1 MTDAANAEQIRIMAD
16 AVARAAVM
24 QFAREHPEFNKNRL
38 PPTFKWLAG
47 IGSVIVG
54 AAIIGYFNWLTNTVG
69 SMEVTLARMDERQ
82 TSQVTM
88 TDGRY
93 DDMDK
98 RLNRLESLHGFGSPR

>member
-1 MTDAANAEQIRIMAD
+1 MAD

-47 IGSVIVG
+47 IGSAIVG

-93 DDMDK
+93 DDLDK
-98 RLNRLESLHGFGSPR
+98 RVSRLEGHVAVH